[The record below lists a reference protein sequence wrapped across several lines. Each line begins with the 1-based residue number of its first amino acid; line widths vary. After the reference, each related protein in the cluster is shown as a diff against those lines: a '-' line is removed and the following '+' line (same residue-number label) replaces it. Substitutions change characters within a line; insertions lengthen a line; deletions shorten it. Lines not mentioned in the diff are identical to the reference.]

1 MKKILLIL
9 AAVLF
14 LAGKLLL
21 NSYFTDQAAEYRA
34 EEKTAAQKAAAAA
47 SPEPGI
53 LPTPTASPAPTATPK
68 PAPTP
73 TPKPTPAPTPS
84 PTPSPSPTPDPEELN
99 RQLGQQIA
107 DYALG
112 FWGEKY
118 KYGGDSLEE
127 GGFDCSGLVYHCY
140 GQFGY
145 SVERV
150 SDRQAKQGIEV
161 PPEELQPGDVLCFYT
176 SGSYIGHVGIYVGNN
191 YYIHA
196 MGEAYGVVVTALDHP
211 DLQRKFIARRYVG
224 CEELLAQPET
234 VPAA

>member
-1 MKKILLIL
+1 MKKMLLLL
-9 AAVLF
+9 AALLF

-34 EEKTAAQKAAAAA
+34 EERALAEKAAV
-47 SPEPGI
+47 
-53 LPTPTASPAPTATPK
+53 TAPPK
-68 PAPTP
+68 PGALPP
-73 TPKPTPAPTPS
+73 PAEKPEPTPAPSPSPSPTPVPTAS
-84 PTPSPSPTPDPEELN
+84 PTPSPSPTPDIEERN

-112 FWGEKY
+112 FWGQKY

-140 GQFGY
+140 GKFGY
-145 SVERV
+145 RVERV
-150 SDRQAKQGIEV
+150 SDRQAKQGVEV

-176 SGSYIGHVGIYVGNN
+176 SGSYVGHVGIYVGYNH
-191 YYIHA
+191 YIHA
-196 MGEAYGVVVTALDHP
+196 MGEAYGVVVTPLDHP
-211 DLQRKFIARRYVG
+211 DLQRKFTARRYVG
-224 CEELLAQPET
+224 CEELMIQPEN